1 MHGKTTFAKGPIG
14 LLTKTRDARR
24 PIAVLGPTNTGKT
37 HLAIERM
44 LGHRTGM
51 IGFPL
56 RLLARENYDRIVRL
70 KGERAVALVT
80 GEEKIIPAHPNY
92 WVCTVEA
99 MPLDRT
105 VEFLAVDEIQVAA
118 DPDRGHVFSDRLLH
132 ARGSEETMLLGAE
145 TIRPLLRKLVPGV
158 EFITRPRFSRLTYT
172 GPRKLTRLPPRTAV
186 VAFSV
191 QEVYAL
197 AEQMRRQR
205 GGTAVVLGALSPR
218 TRNAQ
223 VAMYQAGEV
232 DYLVATDA
240 IGMGLNM
247 DVSHVAFSSL
257 VKFDGWSPRRLYPA
271 ELAQI
276 AGRAGRY
283 MSDGTFGATGEL
295 GPLDPA
301 LVEAIEE
308 HRFEP
313 LKTLYWRNTDLD
325 FRSIES
331 LQRSLEA
338 APPAPF
344 LRRAREAE
352 DVQALAALARDSDV
366 APLARAPAALR
377 TLWEVCQIPDFRKI
391 LSDAHVRLLKRIFL
405 HLIGAEAKLPEDW
418 VASQL
423 AALDRPDGDIDAL
436 VQRISFVRTWTFISH
451 RAEWLPNAAHWQER
465 ARGIEDRLSD
475 ALHARLTQR
484 FVDKRAATLER
495 HRRAGTELL
504 GAVTRVGQVLVEGEP
519 VGRIDGLRFTP
530 IETGSPDEAKALMS
544 AALRALRSEMPA
556 RIKRLLE
563 EPDENFALRADGRVI
578 WNGAPV
584 AYLAPGEH
592 SLAPRILLMPT
603 DLVEPQE
610 REILRRNISARVER
624 RIRAQLAPLYA
635 LEDVALKGAARG
647 LAFQLKERLGV
658 APRALVV
665 AQLDALDA
673 PARAAL
679 KRLGVRAG
687 IDAVYLPA
695 LLKPAAIALK
705 TLLWA
710 VHHDMVDLVSAPSP
724 GRLSVKLDPAFPQAF
739 YEAIGYRVFGR
750 VAVRADRLDRLSLE
764 ARRLSH
770 QGPFALDA
778 KVLSLVGCPKD
789 DLIPILA
796 ALGFRA
802 EAGEGTVHFVEHRR
816 AKGGGGRERA
826 RRNAERAKPE
836 NAASPFAKLKE
847 LRLVRSD

>member
-1 MHGKTTFAKGPIG
+1 
-14 LLTKTRDARR
+14 LLTKTRDPRH

-70 KGERAVALVT
+70 KGEKAVALVT
-80 GEEKIIPAHPNY
+80 GEEKIVPAHPSY

-99 MPLDRT
+99 MPLDRS
-105 VEFLAVDEIQVAA
+105 VEFMAVDEIQVAA
-118 DPDRGHVFSDRLLH
+118 DPDRGHVFTDRLLY
-132 ARGSEETMLLGAE
+132 ARGNEETMLLGAE
-145 TIRPLLRKLVPGV
+145 TIRPLLRKLVAGV
-158 EFITRPRFSRLTYT
+158 EFVTRPRFSHLTYT
-172 GPRKLTRLPPRTAV
+172 GQRKLTRLPPRSAV

-295 GPLDPA
+295 GPLDPE

-313 LKTLYWRNTDLD
+313 LKTLYWRNVDLD
-325 FRSIES
+325 FRSIDN
-331 LQRSLEA
+331 LLRSLEA
-338 APPAPF
+338 PPPAPF

-352 DVQALAALARDSDV
+352 DVQALTTLARDPDV
-366 APLARAPAALR
+366 APLAHAAAALR

-405 HLIGAEAKLPEDW
+405 HLIGPAARLPEDW

-465 ARGIEDRLSD
+465 ARNIEDRLSD

-484 FVDKRAATLER
+484 FVDKRAATLQR

-504 GAVTRVGQVLVEGEP
+504 GAVTRTGQVLVEGEA
-519 VGRIDGLRFTP
+519 VGQIDGFRFTP

-556 RIKRLLE
+556 RVKRALE
-563 EPDENFALRADGRVI
+563 EPDVNFALRADGRVV
-578 WNGAPV
+578 WNASPI

-592 SLAPRILLMPT
+592 PLTPRALLMPT
-603 DLVEPQE
+603 DLIEPQT
-610 REILRRNISARVER
+610 REILRRNIAARVER
-624 RIRAQLAPLYA
+624 QIRARLQPLYA
-635 LEDVALKGAARG
+635 LEEAPLTGAARG

-658 APRALVV
+658 VPRTPVRP
-665 AQLDALDA
+665 QLDALDA
-673 PARAAL
+673 AARATL
-679 KRLGVRAG
+679 KRHGVCTG
-687 IDAVYLPA
+687 VDAVYLPA
-695 LLKPAAIALK
+695 LLKPDAIALK

-724 GRLSVKLDPAFPQAF
+724 GRISIKLDPAVPLAF
-739 YEAIGYRVFGR
+739 YEAIGYRVFGH

-764 ARRLSH
+764 ARRRSRH
-770 QGPFALDA
+770 GPFEPDA
-778 KVLSLVGCPKD
+778 KILSLVGCPKD
-789 DLIPILA
+789 DLVPILA
-796 ALGFRA
+796 TLGFRA
-802 EAGEGTVHFVEHRR
+802 EEGEGALRFVESRR
-816 AKGGGGRERA
+816 AKGNRWPKRRQRSAKRLEREDA
-826 RRNAERAKPE
+826 S
-836 NAASPFAKLKE
+836 SPFAKLKDWN
-847 LRLVRSD
+847 LVGTD

>member
-70 KGERAVALVT
+70 KGETAVALVT

-158 EFITRPRFSRLTYT
+158 RIHHPPPVLAPHLHRPPEAHPF
-172 GPRKLTRLPPRTAV
+172 A
-186 VAFSV
+186 
-191 QEVYAL
+191 
-197 AEQMRRQR
+197 AEECGRC
-205 GGTAVVLGALSPR
+205 VLGARGLR
-218 TRNAQ
+218 ARR
-223 VAMYQAGEV
+223 
-232 DYLVATDA
+232 TDA
-240 IGMGLNM
+240 PPTWRHRRGAGRLEPAHAQCASRN
-247 DVSHVAFSSL
+247 VSGGRGRL
-257 VKFDGWSPRRLYPA
+257 PRRDRRDRHGSQYGREPRRVLEPPEVRRLVPA
-271 ELAQI
+271 PALSRRVGADCRPCRPLHV
-276 AGRAGRY
+276 GRDIRRHGR
-283 MSDGTFGATGEL
+283 L

-405 HLIGAEAKLPEDW
+405 HLIGADAKLPEDW

-436 VQRISFVRTWTFISH
+436 VQRISFVRTWTFISI
-451 RAEWLPNAAHWQER
+451 APN
-465 ARGIEDRLSD
+465 
-475 ALHARLTQR
+475 
-484 FVDKRAATLER
+484 
-495 HRRAGTELL
+495 
-504 GAVTRVGQVLVEGEP
+504 
-519 VGRIDGLRFTP
+519 
-530 IETGSPDEAKALMS
+530 GSPM
-544 AALRALRSEMPA
+544 
-556 RIKRLLE
+556 
-563 EPDENFALRADGRVI
+563 
-578 WNGAPV
+578 
-584 AYLAPGEH
+584 
-592 SLAPRILLMPT
+592 PRIGRS
-603 DLVEPQE
+603 V
-610 REILRRNISARVER
+610 
-624 RIRAQLAPLYA
+624 
-635 LEDVALKGAARG
+635 
-647 LAFQLKERLGV
+647 
-658 APRALVV
+658 
-665 AQLDALDA
+665 
-673 PARAAL
+673 
-679 KRLGVRAG
+679 
-687 IDAVYLPA
+687 
-695 LLKPAAIALK
+695 PAASKIAYPMHF
-705 TLLWA
+705 T
-710 VHHDMVDLVSAPSP
+710 
-724 GRLSVKLDPAFPQAF
+724 
-739 YEAIGYRVFGR
+739 
-750 VAVRADRLDRLSLE
+750 RA
-764 ARRLSH
+764 
-770 QGPFALDA
+770 
-778 KVLSLVGCPKD
+778 
-789 DLIPILA
+789 
-796 ALGFRA
+796 
-802 EAGEGTVHFVEHRR
+802 
-816 AKGGGGRERA
+816 
-826 RRNAERAKPE
+826 
-836 NAASPFAKLKE
+836 
-847 LRLVRSD
+847 